1 MAAAPDDVDERVLE
15 GLDLAVVALPAADAP
30 PAQMSRRCALGLIAL
45 SSFGFAVQ
53 SLVVKALGCCG
64 ALACHGPVARPPA
77 RWFGDTRTEVKW
89 LCARGFVGFGGI
101 CFSFKAVSMI
111 GLESQV
117 VGTVSPVFAAAYARL
132 FLGEP
137 WLALEKL
144 AAVVSFAGVALQF
157 GPESLGAAA
166 ATAPAS
172 GWPTFGRRRPRA
184 RARAP
189 ARTRIKVDWP
199 ILMLYQAMGQIL
211 LSASRSSAW
220 RQRRRPSPLQ
230 LAYLGACGFLG
241 FFSQVCMTR
250 GMQREKSA
258 SASIM
263 RLSGLPWSFLFQ
275 ALATADAEPRTVAGG
290 LIVLVAMGIVVY
302 AARRKA
308 PAAAA
313 KPVAEYAPVEDKDGV
328 ELAGT
333 FAIAGDDD
341 DGDATT
347 PRRRRCMVIKPW
359 GMAVWDRLRDEL
371 DGRIKASGAENAYFP
386 LLIPRSFLAKEAEHC
401 VEIKSSTRLQS
412 HWLISTQAEHVEGFA
427 KECAVVTHHRLAA
440 DGKGGLEPDPAAE
453 LDEPLIIRPTS
464 ETMIWHMFGKW
475 INSHRDLPLKINQWA
490 NVVRWE
496 MRTRPFLR
504 SSEFLWQEGHTAA
517 RRRRWPRRGDARRLR
532 EVVEHFLAVPVVR
545 GAKSAIERFAGADE
559 TYTIEAL
566 MPNGWAL
573 QSGTSHFLGQN
584 FARAFDVQFQ
594 NKDAKRELV
603 WATSWGVSTR
613 LLGALVM
620 THSDDAG
627 LVLPPRVAPVQVA
640 VVPITRKNDDAGTE
654 AVDAL
659 VDGLVAE
666 CKALGVRVKVD
677 ERPNMRPGAKFF
689 EWERRRAAQR
699 RGRPARRRASSSS
712 RAASAARSGPSPP
725 PTRPR
730 TSRRP
735 RGHPGPALA
744 AAARDG
750 GGTVDVGSYDELKAK
765 IDADDLGFFRVY
777 WAADDANEKA
787 IKGTSATIR
796 CYPLDGAT
804 SRKACLPRKPATH
817 VASSRARSRRPK
829 ASSTHAFF

>member
-1 MAAAPDDVDERVLE
+1 MAFALVAAAARGFALRGPGARAPLRRLAAATAAADAGVAAQVEAQGALIRDLKE
-15 GLDLAVVALPAADAP
+15 GRGLGNKSPEVVAAVAELVRLKALLEPPAAAADAP
-30 PAQMSRRCALGLIAL
+30 QKKQKQQKKKQKVDKGAATTASDSITSASEDFSAWYADVIRGAD
-45 SSFGFAVQ
+45 
-53 SLVVKALGCCG
+53 LVDA
-64 ALACHGPVARPPA
+64 
-77 RWFGDTRTEVKW
+77 
-89 LCARGFVGFGGI
+89 
-101 CFSFKAVSMI
+101 
-111 GLESQV
+111 
-117 VGTVSPVFAAAYARL
+117 SPVK
-132 FLGEP
+132 G
-137 WLALEKL
+137 
-144 AAVVSFAGVALQF
+144 
-157 GPESLGAAA
+157 
-166 ATAPAS
+166 
-172 GWPTFGRRRPRA
+172 
-184 RARAP
+184 
-189 ARTRIKVDWP
+189 
-199 ILMLYQAMGQIL
+199 
-211 LSASRSSAW
+211 
-220 RQRRRPSPLQ
+220 
-230 LAYLGACGFLG
+230 
-241 FFSQVCMTR
+241 
-250 GMQREKSA
+250 
-258 SASIM
+258 
-263 RLSGLPWSFLFQ
+263 
-275 ALATADAEPRTVAGG
+275 
-290 LIVLVAMGIVVY
+290 
-302 AARRKA
+302 
-308 PAAAA
+308 
-313 KPVAEYAPVEDKDGV
+313 
-328 ELAGT
+328 
-333 FAIAGDDD
+333 
-341 DGDATT
+341 
-347 PRRRRCMVIKPW
+347 CMVIKPW

-401 VEIKSSTRLQS
+401 
-412 HWLISTQAEHVEGFA
+412 HVEGFA

-504 SSEFLWQEGHTAA
+504 SSEFLWQEGHTAHA
-517 RRRRWPRRGDARRLR
+517 TRDEALATAEEMLDVYA

-689 EWERRRAAQR
+689 EWERKGVPLRVEVGPRDAAE
-699 RGRPARRRASSSS
+699 GVVVVASRLGGEKRSVAAADAAADL
-712 RAASAARSGPSPP
+712 AASLEDIQARLF
-725 PTRPR
+725 
-730 TSRRP
+730 
-735 RGHPGPALA
+735 AA
-744 AAARDG
+744 AAARLD

-787 IKGTSATIR
+787 IKEDCSATIR
-796 CYPLDGAT
+796 CYPLDAQRDLAG
-804 SRKACLPRKPATH
+804 KACFYSGKPATH
-817 VASSRARSRRPK
+817 VALFARA
-829 ASSTHAFF
+829 F